1 LNPGHQEED
10 LSPRHQEDLSQ
21 HQRGATCSAPHLP
34 EIIVS
39 EPILTLSDVVVAF
52 DALRAVDGVSLTVPR
67 GQRRAIIGPNG
78 AGKTTLFNAIAG
90 ALPPTGGR
98 ITFDGH
104 DVTGL
109 PPHRRAQLG
118 ISRTFQITNLFPR
131 LSVQDNMVLALRGRS
146 PRKFSL
152 FGKPDVE
159 SAEASLIAAALDAV
173 RIATRA
179 DVMVNDLSY
188 GEQRQLEIALSLVTT
203 PKLLLLDEPA
213 AGLSPSERSMV
224 AEIIRALDRDITV
237 VLIEHD
243 MDLALGLVDLVTCM
257 FEGRVLV
264 EESPDE
270 IRRNKQ
276 VQEVYLGRPRH
287 A

>member
-1 LNPGHQEED
+1 VLAG
-10 LSPRHQEDLSQ
+10 
-21 HQRGATCSAPHLP
+21 RGCCRVPLLTA
-34 EIIVS
+34 EIAVS

-90 ALPPTGGR
+90 ILPPTAGR
-98 ITFDGH
+98 IAFDGH
-104 DVTGL
+104 DVTRL
-109 PPHRRAQLG
+109 PPHKRARLG
-118 ISRTFQITNLFPR
+118 VSRTFQITNLFPR
-131 LSVQDNMVLALRGRS
+131 LSVTDNMVLALRGRS
-146 PRKFSL
+146 RRKFSL
-152 FGKPDVE
+152 FGTPDVD
-159 SAEASLIAAALDAV
+159 STEAPQIAAALEAV
-173 RIATRA
+173 RIAARA
-179 DVMVNDLSY
+179 DVMVKDLSY
-188 GEQRQLEIALSLVTT
+188 GEQRQLEIALSLVTS
-203 PKLLLLDEPA
+203 PRLLLLDEPA

-224 AEIIRALDRDITV
+224 AGIIRSLDRDITV

-264 EESPDE
+264 EQSPDD

>member
-1 LNPGHQEED
+1 
-10 LSPRHQEDLSQ
+10 
-21 HQRGATCSAPHLP
+21 
-34 EIIVS
+34 VS
-39 EPILTLSDVVVAF
+39 EPILTLSGVVVAF
-52 DALRAVDGVSLTVPR
+52 DALRAVDGVDLAVPR

-90 ALPPTGGR
+90 ILLPKQGS
-98 ITFDGH
+98 IAFDGH
-104 DVTGL
+104 DISRL
-109 PPHRRAQLG
+109 PPHRRAHLG

-131 LSVQDNMVLALRGRS
+131 LSVRDNMVLALRGRS
-146 PRKFSL
+146 RRKFAL
-152 FGKPDVE
+152 FGSPAID
-159 SAEASLIAAALDAV
+159 SAEASRIEAALRAV
-173 RIATRA
+173 RMAARA
-179 DVMVNDLSY
+179 DATVSDLSY
-188 GEQRQLEIALSLVTT
+188 GEQRQLEIALSLVTS
-203 PKLLLLDEPA
+203 PRLLLLDEPA

-224 AEIIRALDRDITV
+224 AQIIRSLDRDITV

-264 EESPDE
+264 EQSPDE
-270 IRRNKQ
+270 IRRNKA

>member
-1 LNPGHQEED
+1 VP
-10 LSPRHQEDLSQ
+10 
-21 HQRGATCSAPHLP
+21 
-34 EIIVS
+34 

-52 DALRAVDGVSLTVPR
+52 DALRAVDGVSLSVPR

-90 ALPPTGGR
+90 ILPPTGGR
-98 ITFDGH
+98 IVFDGH
-104 DVTGL
+104 DITRL
-109 PPHRRAQLG
+109 PPHRRAHLG
-118 ISRTFQITNLFPR
+118 VSRTFQITNVFPS

-146 PRKFSL
+146 RRKFSL
-152 FGKPDVE
+152 FGKPDVD
-159 SAEASLIAAALDAV
+159 SAEESQIVAALDAV
-173 RIATRA
+173 RIAARA
-179 DVMVNDLSY
+179 DVPVRDLSY
-188 GEQRQLEIALSLVTT
+188 GEQRQLEIALSLVTS
-203 PKLLLLDEPA
+203 PRLLLLDEPA

-224 AEIIRALDRDITV
+224 AEIIRSLDRDITV

-257 FEGRVLV
+257 VEGSVLV
-264 EESPDE
+264 EQSPDD